1 MVKWSIHPIAGSDE
15 EGGMMYALLPDD
27 GTNGLLIG
35 EQSDVEAVSNVLTR
49 FLVYGRLGDAIPDVH
64 PQLGTPWLSARE
76 AEEKWNVPRAT
87 ITLAC
92 RQGKIREAAKLGNRW
107 HFPQRTFLAW
117 LHKNRQRGG
126 ETDD

>member
-1 MVKWSIHPIAGSDE
+1 MDQVNWSIHPITGSDE
-15 EGGMMYALLPDD
+15 EGGMLYALLPDD

-35 EQSDVEAVSNVLTR
+35 ERADVETVSDVLTR
-49 FLVYGRLGDAIPDVH
+49 FLVYGQTDEAIPDVH

-76 AEEKWNVPRAT
+76 AEEKWGVPRAT

-117 LHKNRQRGG
+117 LHKRQ
-126 ETDD
+126 

>member
-1 MVKWSIHPIAGSDE
+1 MDQVTWSLHPIAGSDE
-15 EGGMMYALLPDD
+15 EEGMLYALLPND

-35 EQSDVEAVSNVLTR
+35 ERADVEAVSDVLTR
-49 FLVYGRLGDAIPDVH
+49 FLVYSQSGDAIPDVH

-76 AEEKWNVPRAT
+76 AEEKWGVPRAT

-117 LHKNRQRGG
+117 LHKRQ
-126 ETDD
+126 